1 MTAAA
6 SKGACRFTIV
16 TMMTPSQ
23 SNSWWFVHV
32 PQQQEDEEMLVPHS
46 DLVDGT
52 AQPMEVSET
61 EAAVSTVEN
70 QQPAEDPPTLKFTW
84 TVPNFSRQNTRKHY
98 SQVHISKMEGRYPAV
113 TSFLEYGQSRQ
124 NIAASRKPRQ
134 VDLLNLSPM
143 EGSAIKGVSMLTLNE
158 SDTKKTRPRKRIGA
172 AVVELYGEDAEQK
185 VMDLDGSIMEMSL
198 LTLNERDTTKRTT
211 RPRKRDIG
219 RVRVMGYNIDLP
231 QDDVESALRNHFS
244 SCGKITDVCVI
255 VLDDNML
262 DSFGFIYFLGGQGT
276 VDRAMQLSGTDVGG
290 WNVTVKP
297 YPFLEDADWDPVAI
311 VQGYD
316 TCLGKTDIKRM
327 LFDHFSSC
335 GQIKDIMFQR
345 SSIGVASVYLYGEGA
360 EDKVLDLDGSYMG
373 GCKILVKLIP
383 SSGIYTVHPRS
394 RHLGWPSPI
403 LAMSSRPPGMSLL
416 TLNENDAK
424 KNRPKN
430 SYIGRILVKG
440 YNTQL
445 SHDDVESSLRKL
457 FSSCG
462 EITDVY
468 ISVLADNTLDSFGF
482 VYFLGEGAVDKALQ
496 LSGSDMGGWT
506 VIAEPHPFPEDA
518 DCDPVVAVQGYDTSL
533 SKSDIKKVLTTHF
546 SSCGEVTEIRI
557 HKKIGAAAVC
567 VYGEC
572 AEEKVQDLDGSYI
585 GEHKITVRLIS
596 AREIYSVHPRRRYRC
611 PFPGHRTFGFSGLLA
626 RRECVSS
633 RDKYVFAFQRMW
645 LQCMVLA

>member
-1 MTAAA
+1 
-6 SKGACRFTIV
+6 
-16 TMMTPSQ
+16 
-23 SNSWWFVHV
+23 
-32 PQQQEDEEMLVPHS
+32 
-46 DLVDGT
+46 
-52 AQPMEVSET
+52 ME
-61 EAAVSTVEN
+61 
-70 QQPAEDPPTLKFTW
+70 
-84 TVPNFSRQNTRKHY
+84 R
-98 SQVHISKMEGRYPAV
+98 
-113 TSFLEYGQSRQ
+113 
-124 NIAASRKPRQ
+124 
-134 VDLLNLSPM
+134 
-143 EGSAIKGVSMLTLNE
+143 SAIKGMSQLTLNE
-158 SDTKKTRPRKRIGA
+158 SDTKKTRPRKR
-172 AVVELYGEDAEQK
+172 
-185 VMDLDGSIMEMSL
+185 
-198 LTLNERDTTKRTT
+198 
-211 RPRKRDIG
+211 DIG
-219 RVRVMGYNIDLP
+219 RICVRGYNTDLP
-231 QDDVESALRNHFS
+231 HNDVVNALRKHFS
-244 SCGKITDVCVI
+244 SCGEITDVYI
-255 VLDDNML
+255 FEKIDGLH
-262 DSFGFIYFLGGQGT
+262 SFGFIYFLGEGA
-276 VDRAMQLSGTDVGG
+276 VDKALQLSGIDVGG
-290 WNVTVKP
+290 WTVIAEP
-297 YPFLEDADWDPVAI
+297 YPFMEHAGWDPVAI

-611 PFPGHRTFGFSGLLA
+611 PFPDNKANMTS
-626 RRECVSS
+626 EE
-633 RDKYVFAFQRMW
+633 
-645 LQCMVLA
+645 

>member
-1 MTAAA
+1 M
-6 SKGACRFTIV
+6 S
-16 TMMTPSQ
+16 
-23 SNSWWFVHV
+23 
-32 PQQQEDEEMLVPHS
+32 
-46 DLVDGT
+46 
-52 AQPMEVSET
+52 
-61 EAAVSTVEN
+61 
-70 QQPAEDPPTLKFTW
+70 PT
-84 TVPNFSRQNTRKHY
+84 
-98 SQVHISKMEGRYPAV
+98 
-113 TSFLEYGQSRQ
+113 
-124 NIAASRKPRQ
+124 
-134 VDLLNLSPM
+134 
-143 EGSAIKGVSMLTLNE
+143 EGSA
-158 SDTKKTRPRKRIGA
+158 TK
-172 AVVELYGEDAEQK
+172 
-185 VMDLDGSIMEMSL
+185 EMSL

-394 RHLGWPSPI
+394 RHLGWPRPDLPNLSPMEGS
-403 LAMSSRPPGMSLL
+403 ATKGMSLL

-611 PFPGHRTFGFSGLLA
+611 PFPDNKANMTS
-626 RRECVSS
+626 EE
-633 RDKYVFAFQRMW
+633 
-645 LQCMVLA
+645 